1 MPTYILLTQFNA
13 DAIIDPQE
21 MANLDKMVK
30 KRVCVECTGVE
41 WLDSYILLGR
51 YDALD
56 IFRASDNQTAS
67 KVAVIIRSF
76 GHATTEVLPATSWS
90 DFADALGD
98 LGSGQ
103 DAAQANDDD
112 VLVSQE
118 DDEKSIKDQ
127 VDEASAESF
136 PASDP
141 PSYSP
146 G

>member
-30 KRVCVECTGVE
+30 KRVGLECPGVE

-56 IFRASDNQTAS
+56 IFRAPDNQTAS

-76 GHATTEVLPATSWS
+76 GHATTEVLPGTSWS
-90 DFADALGD
+90 DFAIALSD
-98 LGSGQ
+98 LSSEQ
-103 DAAQANDDD
+103 DAPETSDDN
-112 VLVSQE
+112 LVSRE
-118 DDEKSIKDQ
+118 EAEKSIKDE
-127 VDEASAESF
+127 VDEASVESF

-141 PSYSP
+141 PSYNP

>member
-30 KRVCVECTGVE
+30 KRVSLECPGVE

-56 IFRASDNQTAS
+56 IFRAPDNQTAS

-90 DFADALGD
+90 DFAIALSD
-98 LGSGQ
+98 LSSGQ
-103 DAAQANDDD
+103 DAPQANDDD

-141 PSYSP
+141 PSYST